1 MKVKTNFKKMY
12 LIDDDMYNTINSKM
26 LDRDNIQNQHYENR
40 FNPTIHLNQ
49 NPPLET
55 HYTTHN
61 IKSQTPSLN
70 NHNPQFEGISHHPK
84 NENELVNT
92 SNSITFN
99 ADVEE
104 KRKNTF
110 SNQNVQENSIN
121 KTTNN
126 ENQPQEKIEEV
137 KKKFLSSPL
146 NQQISDLGNVDRQGI
161 DDTSCIECD
170 KKNEKDESSKLHNL
184 PAKRVPMDV
193 NETKHSMLS
202 KNDSKQFRVED
213 RKYDTHQTSQFKPL
227 ENQTNQVSSI
237 FPNTNSDS
245 SQFLQYSEPH
255 SLQYLNSVENYPME
269 VDTNIQSSNH
279 PIMLMNRNVNPQ
291 IQQNNVLSKSSHKEY
306 NQFNQPSTNFSGD
319 NFNPPPSLEYSR
331 KDITPSALEYRKPLK
346 LKFDSSN
353 QALIQPPIKDKS
365 TKHMIKN
372 EVLNHNTPSKNQN
385 KEMGVVVRKI
395 ENLPSLKNRSSTD
408 IEKRIERKSKD
419 FSNGINQKVKY
430 TCTICNTDF
439 KKQSALLRHNKNF
452 HEAFHQLNKG
462 EKRKL
467 PEVYFKPVKK
477 VKHQKDMKRKSVY
490 PIEFSPKKLKSL
502 GYYESYEK

>member
-26 LDRDNIQNQHYENR
+26 LVKDNIQNQHYENR

-55 HYTTHN
+55 HYTSHN
-61 IKSQTPSLN
+61 TKSQTPSLN

-92 SNSITFN
+92 SNSITFD
-99 ADVEE
+99 ADVGE

-110 SNQNVQENSIN
+110 SNQYVQENSIN
-121 KTTNN
+121 KTSNN
-126 ENQPQEKIEEV
+126 ENQPQEKIEDI
-137 KKKFLSSPL
+137 KKKFLISSL
-146 NQQISDLGNVDRQGI
+146 NQQISDLGNVNRQGI
-161 DDTSCIECD
+161 DDKSCIECD

-184 PAKRVPMDV
+184 PAKSLPMDV
-193 NETKHSMLS
+193 NETKHSISS
-202 KNDSKQFRVED
+202 KNDSKQFRVEEK
-213 RKYDTHQTSQFKPL
+213 KYNTNQTPQFKPL
-227 ENQTNQVSSI
+227 ENQTNQISTI
-237 FPNTNSDS
+237 FPNTNSDL

-255 SLQYLNSVENYPME
+255 SLQYLNSRENHPME
-269 VDTNIQSSNH
+269 VDTNMQSNNH
-279 PIMLMNRNVNPQ
+279 PIMLMNHDVNPQ
-291 IQQNNVLSKSSHKEY
+291 IQQNNLLSKPSQKEY
-306 NQFNQPSTNFSGD
+306 NQLHQPSTNFSGV

-331 KDITPSALEYRKPLK
+331 KDITPSAIEYRKPLK

-365 TKHMIKN
+365 TKHIIKN
-372 EVLNHNTPSKNQN
+372 EVFNNNSPSKNQN

-395 ENLPSLKNRSSTD
+395 ENLPSLKDRSSTE

-419 FSNGINQKVKY
+419 FSNDVNQKVKY
-430 TCTICNTDF
+430 ICTICNTDF

-452 HEAFHQLNKG
+452 HEAFHQLDKG

-467 PEVYFKPVKK
+467 PEAYFEPVKK

-490 PIEFSPKKLKSL
+490 PIEFSPKKLKPL

>member
-40 FNPTIHLNQ
+40 FNPTIQLNQ

-170 KKNEKDESSKLHNL
+170 
-184 PAKRVPMDV
+184 
-193 NETKHSMLS
+193 
-202 KNDSKQFRVED
+202 
-213 RKYDTHQTSQFKPL
+213 
-227 ENQTNQVSSI
+227 
-237 FPNTNSDS
+237 
-245 SQFLQYSEPH
+245 
-255 SLQYLNSVENYPME
+255 
-269 VDTNIQSSNH
+269 
-279 PIMLMNRNVNPQ
+279 
-291 IQQNNVLSKSSHKEY
+291 
-306 NQFNQPSTNFSGD
+306 
-319 NFNPPPSLEYSR
+319 
-331 KDITPSALEYRKPLK
+331 
-346 LKFDSSN
+346 
-353 QALIQPPIKDKS
+353 
-365 TKHMIKN
+365 
-372 EVLNHNTPSKNQN
+372 
-385 KEMGVVVRKI
+385 
-395 ENLPSLKNRSSTD
+395 
-408 IEKRIERKSKD
+408 
-419 FSNGINQKVKY
+419 
-430 TCTICNTDF
+430 
-439 KKQSALLRHNKNF
+439 
-452 HEAFHQLNKG
+452 
-462 EKRKL
+462 
-467 PEVYFKPVKK
+467 
-477 VKHQKDMKRKSVY
+477 
-490 PIEFSPKKLKSL
+490 
-502 GYYESYEK
+502 